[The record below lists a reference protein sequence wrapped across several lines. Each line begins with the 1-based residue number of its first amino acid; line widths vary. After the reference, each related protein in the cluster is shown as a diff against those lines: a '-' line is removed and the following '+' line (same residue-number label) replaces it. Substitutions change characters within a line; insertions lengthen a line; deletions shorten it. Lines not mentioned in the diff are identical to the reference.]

1 MNHQPFED
9 WLLSDQSLDVEQETS
24 LRQHLTDCPKCT
36 TLSQAL
42 QSVEQEMARAPQ
54 LSPAPGFA
62 GRWQAR
68 LAEKR
73 AQKQRRLVWWA
84 IGINLS
90 AALGIFLAL
99 NWNRLASIS
108 VAKVLALALYTITLL
123 FARIGSAQVLLRL
136 LFEDVNPIIPIAI
149 IAMAATGLSV
159 LSLIWI
165 VMMWKIYI
173 PQGARNEAHK

>member
-9 WLLSDQSLDVEQETS
+9 WLLSDEALDPEQETN
-24 LRQHLTDCPKCT
+24 LRQHLTGCPKCT

-42 QSVEQEMARAPQ
+42 QSVEQEMKRAPQ
-54 LSPAPGFA
+54 VSPTPGFT

-84 IGINLS
+84 IGFNLS

-99 NWNRLASIS
+99 YWNRLASFS
-108 VAKVLALALYTITLL
+108 FSKMLALALYSITLL
-123 FARIGSAQVLLRL
+123 FARIGSAQVLLK
-136 LFEDVNPIIPIAI
+136 LFFEEVNPIFPIAF
-149 IAMAATGLSV
+149 IAVVATGLSV

-165 VMMWKIYI
+165 VTMWKIYI
-173 PQGARNEAHK
+173 PQGVRNEAYN